1 MSKTATTS
9 TSVLVFFVN
18 GKKVIDSNPD
28 PECTLLTYLREKL
41 RLCGT
46 KLGCGE
52 GGCGACTV
60 MISRLERSSKKIHHL
75 AVNACLTP
83 VCAMHGCA
91 VTTVEGI
98 GSTRTRL
105 HPAQERLA
113 KAHGSQCGF
122 CTPGIVM
129 SMYALLRN
137 AAQPSMRDLEVAFQG
152 NLCRCTGYRP
162 ILEGYKTFTKEFA
175 CGMGD
180 KCCRVN
186 GNGCGED
193 GADAAKTDDT
203 LFERSEFQPF
213 DPSQEP
219 IFPPELQLTAAYDEE
234 SLIFRSDRVTWHRP
248 TQLQELLQLKADHPA
263 AKLIVGNTEV
273 GVEVKFKHF
282 LYPVLI
288 NPTKVPELLEL
299 RESDKGIYFGAAV
312 SLMEID
318 AYLRKRIEELPE
330 SQTRFFQCAVDM
342 LHYFAGKQIRNVACL
357 GGNIMTGSPISDMN
371 PVLTAA
377 GARLEV
383 ASLVGGRRSV
393 HMGSGFFT
401 GYRRNVIQPHEILL
415 GIHFQKTKPDQH
427 VVAFKQARRR
437 DDDIAIVNA
446 AVNVSFEPGSN
457 VVQRIQMAFGGMAP
471 TTVLAPRTSDLM
483 VGQSWNQALV
493 ERVAESL
500 CAELPLDASAPGGM
514 IAYRRAL
521 VVSLFF
527 KSYLAISRK
536 LCDAGIM
543 PPDTVPKAELS
554 GADSFH
560 TPVLRSAQLFERV
573 ASEQP
578 TQDPIGKPKVHA
590 SALKQATGEAIYT
603 DDIPRMDGELYL
615 GFVLST
621 KAHARIIKLDASEAL
636 ALNGVH
642 AFFSAND
649 LTEHENEVGPVF
661 HDEHVFAAG
670 QVHCYGQI
678 VGAIAAENQTLAQRA
693 ARLVRVEYEELQPVI
708 VTIEQAIEH
717 QSYYPDYPR
726 YVTKGDVASAFAE
739 ADHVYEGSCRMGG
752 QEHFYL
758 ETHAAVA
765 VIRDSDELELYCS
778 TQHPSEVQ
786 KLVAHVVNLPAHR
799 VVCRAKRLGGGFGG
813 KESRG
818 LSVALPVALAAYRLR
833 RPVRCML
840 DRDEDML
847 ITGTRHPFLFKYKVG
862 FSREGLITACEIE
875 CYNNAGW
882 SMDLSFSVLERAMYH
897 FENCYRIPNVRV
909 GGWVCKTNLPSN
921 TAFRGFGGPQGMF
934 AGEHIIRD
942 VARIVGRDVLDVMQ
956 LNFYKTG
963 DYTHYNQQLER
974 FPIERCFA
982 DCLQQSR
989 YHQKQAEIARFNREH
1004 RWRKRGIALVPTKY
1018 GISFGVMH
1026 LNQGGALINI
1036 YGDGSVLLSH
1046 GGVEIGQG
1054 LHTKMLQCAARALG
1068 IPIELIHISETSTD
1082 KVPNTSP
1089 TAASVGSDLN
1099 GMAVLDA
1106 CEKINKRLAPIKQA
1120 LPTGTWKEWI
1130 NKAYFDRVS
1139 LSATGFYAIPNIGYH
1154 PVTNPNARTY
1164 SYYTNGVGVSVVEID
1179 CLTGDHQVLSTD
1191 IVMDIGS
1198 SINPAIDIGQI
1209 EGAFMQGYGL
1219 FTLEEL
1225 MYSPQG
1231 MLYSRGP
1238 GMYKLPGF
1246 ADIPGEFNVSL
1257 LTGAPNPR
1265 AVYSSKAVGEPPL
1278 FIGSSAFFA
1287 IKEAIAAA
1295 RLGQGLNPDF
1305 NLEAPATSARIRMAC
1320 QDQFTQLLEM
1330 PEAGSYTPWN
1340 IVP

>member
-1 MSKTATTS
+1 MSGQQKTS
-9 TSVLVFFVN
+9 ELVFFVN
-18 GKKVIDSNPD
+18 GKKVTDTNPD
-28 PECTLLTYLREKL
+28 PECTLLTYLRDKL

-46 KLGCGE
+46 KLGCAE

-60 MISRLERSSKKIHHL
+60 MISRMDRGQNKIRHL

-105 HPAQERLA
+105 HPVQERLA

-129 SMYALLRN
+129 SMYALLRS
-137 AAQPSMRDLEVAFQG
+137 AEQPSMRDLEVAFQG

-180 KCCRVN
+180 KCCKVN
-186 GNGCGED
+186 GKGCGGGD
-193 GADAAKTDDT
+193 DTQSVTDDA
-203 LFERSEFQPF
+203 LFERSQFQPL

-219 IFPPELQLTAAYDEE
+219 IFPPELQLTPTYDSE
-234 SLIFRSDRVTWHRP
+234 SLIFSSERVTWYRP
-248 TQLQELLQLKADHPA
+248 TTLQELLQLKSDHPS
-263 AKLIVGNTEV
+263 AKLVVGNTEV

-282 LYPVLI
+282 LYPHLI
-288 NPTKVPELLEL
+288 NPTQVPELLEV
-299 RESDKGIYFGAAV
+299 RESEESIYFGAAV

-318 AYLRKRIEELPE
+318 ALLRQRIEELPE
-330 SQTRFFQCAVDM
+330 AQTRLFQCAVDM

-383 ASLVGGRRSV
+383 ASLVGGKTSHRTV
-393 HMGSGFFT
+393 HMGTGFFT
-401 GYRRNVIQPHEILL
+401 GYRRNVIEPHEVLL
-415 GIHFQKTKPDQH
+415 GIHFQKTTPDQH
-427 VVAFKQARRR
+427 IVAFKQARRR

-446 AVNVSFEPGSN
+446 AVNVRFEPRTN
-457 VVQRIQMAFGGMAP
+457 VVAEISMAFGGMAP
-471 TTVLAPRTSDLM
+471 TTVVAPRTSQLM
-483 VGQSWNQALV
+483 VKQPLDHHLV

-500 CAELPLDASAPGGM
+500 CGELPLAASAPGGM

-521 VVSLFF
+521 VVSLIF
-527 KSYLAISRK
+527 KAYLSISRK
-536 LCDAGIM
+536 LSEAGIISTDAI
-543 PPDTVPKAELS
+543 PAEERSGAEL
-554 GADSFH
+554 FH

-573 ASEQP
+573 CSEQP
-578 TQDPIGKPKVHA
+578 VCDPIGRPEVHA
-590 SALKQATGEAIYT
+590 AALKQATGEAIYT

-615 GFVLST
+615 GLVLST
-621 KAHARIIKLDASEAL
+621 KPRAKITKLDASEAL
-636 ALNGVH
+636 ALEGVH
-642 AFFSAND
+642 AFFSHKD

-661 HDEHVFAAG
+661 HDEHVFAAAE
-670 QVHCYGQI
+670 VHCYGQI
-678 VGAIAAENQTLAQRA
+678 VGAVAADNKALAQRA
-693 ARLVRVEYEELQPVI
+693 ARLVRVEYEELAPVI

-717 QSYYPDYPR
+717 GSYFPDYPR
-726 YVTKGDVASAFAE
+726 YVNKGNVEEAFAAAE
-739 ADHVYEGSCRMGG
+739 HTYEGNCRMGG

-758 ETHAAVA
+758 ETHGAVA
-765 VIRDSDELELYCS
+765 VPRDSDELELFCS

-786 KLVAHVVNLPAHR
+786 KLVAHVTTLPAHR

-818 LSVALPVALAAYRLR
+818 ISVALPVALAAYRLR

-847 ITGTRHPFLFKYKVG
+847 ITGTRHPFLFKYKVA
-862 FSREGLITACEIE
+862 FASDGLITACDIE

-942 VARIVGRDVLDVMQ
+942 VARIVGRDVLDVMR

-963 DYTHYNQQLER
+963 DITHYNQKLEH
-974 FPIERCFA
+974 FPIERCLD
-982 DCLQQSR
+982 DCLAQSR
-989 YHQKQAEIARFNREH
+989 YHEKRTEIAKFNREN
-1004 RWRKRGIALVPTKY
+1004 RWRKRGMAVIPTKY
-1018 GISFGVMH
+1018 GIAFGVMH
-1026 LNQGGALINI
+1026 LNQAGALINV

-1054 LHTKMLQCAARALG
+1054 LNTKMIQCAARALG
-1068 IPIELIHISETSTD
+1068 IPIELIHISETATD

-1106 CEKINKRLAPIKQA
+1106 CEKLNKRLAPIKEA
-1120 LPTGTWKEWI
+1120 LPQGTWQEWI

-1139 LSATGFYAIPNIGYH
+1139 LSATGFYAMPGIGYH
-1154 PVTNPNARTY
+1154 PETNPNARTY
-1164 SYYTNGVGVSVVEID
+1164 SYYTNGVGISVVEID

-1238 GMYKLPGF
+1238 GMYKLPF

-1295 RLGQGLNPDF
+1295 RQEQGLTGDF
-1305 NLEAPATSARIRMAC
+1305 PLEAPSTSARIRMAF
-1320 QDQFTQLLEM
+1320 QDKFTNLLEI
-1330 PEAGSYTPWN
+1330 PEEGSFTPWN

>member
-1 MSKTATTS
+1 MSES
-9 TSVLVFFVN
+9 QSSSVLVFFVN
-18 GKKVIDSNPD
+18 GKKITDPNPD
-28 PECTLLTYLREKL
+28 PECTLLTYVREKL

-46 KLGCGE
+46 KLGCAE

-60 MISRLERSSKKIHHL
+60 MVSRLDRRANRIRHL

-98 GSTRTRL
+98 GSTKTRL
-105 HPAQERLA
+105 HPVQERLA

-137 AAQPSMRDLEVAFQG
+137 SEQPSMRDLEVAFQG

-175 CGMGD
+175 CGMGE
-180 KCCRVN
+180 KCCKVT
-186 GNGCGED
+186 GNGCGTD
-193 GADAAKTDDT
+193 SVTDDT
-203 LFERSEFQPF
+203 LFERSEFQPL

-219 IFPPELQLTAAYDEE
+219 IFPPELQLTDAYD
-234 SLIFRSDRVTWHRP
+234 SQNLVFSSDRVSWYRP
-248 TQLQELLQLKADHPA
+248 TSLDELLQLKAQHPS
-263 AKLIVGNTEV
+263 AKLVVGNTEV

-282 LYPVLI
+282 LYPHLI
-288 NPTKVPELLEL
+288 NPTQVKELLEV
-299 RESDKGIYFGAAV
+299 RESEDGIYFGAAV

-318 AYLRKRIEELPE
+318 ALLRQRIEELPE
-330 SQTRFFQCAVDM
+330 SETRLFQCTVDM

-371 PVLTAA
+371 PVLSAA

-383 ASLVGGRRSV
+383 ASFVDGKIQKRTV
-393 HMGSGFFT
+393 HMGTGFFT
-401 GYRRNVIQPHEILL
+401 GYRRNVIEPQEVLV
-415 GIHFQKTKPDQH
+415 GIHFQKTTPDQYM
-427 VVAFKQARRR
+427 VAFKQARRR

-446 AVNVSFEPGSN
+446 AVNVRFEPKSN
-457 VVQRIQMAFGGMAP
+457 VVEEISVAFGGMAP
-471 TTVLAPRTSDLM
+471 TTVLAPKTSALM
-483 VGQSWNQALV
+483 VGREWNHQLV
-493 ERVAESL
+493 ETVAESL
-500 CAELPLDASAPGGM
+500 CVELPLAASAPGGM

-527 KSYLAISRK
+527 KAFLSITQK
-536 LCDAGIM
+536 LS
-543 PPDTVPKAELS
+543 KAEIVSADALPPEERS

-560 TPVLRSAQLFERV
+560 TPALKSSQLFERV
-573 ASEQP
+573 CTDQP
-578 TQDPIGKPKVHA
+578 IFDPIGRPKVHA
-590 SALKQATGEAIYT
+590 AALKQATGEAIYT
-603 DDIPRMDGELYL
+603 DDIPRMDGEVYL
-615 GFVLST
+615 AFVLST
-621 KAHARIIKLDASEAL
+621 KPRAKITKLDASDAL
-636 ALNGVH
+636 ALDGVH
-642 AFFSAND
+642 QFFSYKD

-670 QVHCYGQI
+670 EVHCYGQI
-678 VGAIAAENQTLAQRA
+678 VGAIAADNKALAQRA
-693 ARLVRVEYEELQPVI
+693 ARMVKVEYEELSPVI

-717 QSYYPDYPR
+717 GSYFPDYPR
-726 YVTKGDVASAFAE
+726 FVTKGDVEEAFAK
-739 ADHVYEGSCRMGG
+739 ADHTFEGSCRMGG

-765 VIRDSDELELYCS
+765 VPRDSDELELFCS

-786 KLVAHVVNLPAHR
+786 KLVAHVTSLPAHR

-818 LSVALPVALAAYRLR
+818 ISVALPVALAAYRMG

-862 FSREGLITACEIE
+862 FTKEGLITACDIE

-942 VARIVGRDVLDVMQ
+942 VARIVGRNVVDVMR

-963 DYTHYNQQLER
+963 DRTHYHQELEH
-974 FPIERCFA
+974 FPIERCLD
-982 DCLQQSR
+982 DCLTQSR
-989 YHQKQAEIARFNREH
+989 YNERRSEIARFNKEN
-1004 RWRKRGIALVPTKY
+1004 RWRKRGMAVIPTKY
-1018 GISFGVMH
+1018 GIAFGVMH
-1026 LNQGGALINI
+1026 LNQAGALINI

-1054 LHTKMLQCAARALG
+1054 LNTKMIQCAARALG
-1068 IPIELIHISETSTD
+1068 IPPELIHISETATD

-1106 CEKINKRLAPIKQA
+1106 CEKLNKRLAPVKEA
-1120 LPTGTWKEWI
+1120 LPEGTWKEWI

-1139 LSATGFYAIPNIGYH
+1139 LSATGFYAMPGIGYH
-1154 PVTNPNARTY
+1154 PETNPNARTY
-1164 SYYTNGVGVSVVEID
+1164 SYYTNGVGISVVEID

-1198 SINPAIDIGQI
+1198 SMNPAIDIGQI

-1295 RLGQGLNPDF
+1295 REDQGLNGDYP
-1305 NLEAPATSARIRMAC
+1305 LEAPATSARIRMAC
-1320 QDQFTQLLEM
+1320 QDKFTNLLKM
-1330 PEAGSYTPWN
+1330 PEDGTFTPWN